1 MLLSN
6 ALTLHYGRNFSMS
19 KCHSNF
25 LQKMYKCSNIL
36 SYCYCSHFTLPI
48 SHKRLM
54 LQWIYH
60 GQKMF
65 LCVTKACFILLRQ
78 CWELG
83 AAVCVWLHNC
93 ADLLQLMLKF
103 KSIVN
108 VYSVYV
114 GVGLEPRAFIAQTW
128 ATAER
133 LWRAWRK
140 KAKKESR
147 KFIIW
152 SFCLWVFSPIGRGEI
167 SSYQALSQTRLKRTK
182 KEHMVFLKAYTVFH
196 IFCAVPIDGKW

>member
-1 MLLSN
+1 
-6 ALTLHYGRNFSMS
+6 
-19 KCHSNF
+19 
-25 LQKMYKCSNIL
+25 
-36 SYCYCSHFTLPI
+36 
-48 SHKRLM
+48 M

-60 GQKMF
+60 GQNM
-65 LCVTKACFILLRQ
+65 LCITNFILLRQ

-140 KAKKESR
+140 KPKKESR

-152 SFCLWVFSPIGRGEI
+152 SFCLGVFSPIGRGE
-167 SSYQALSQTRLKRTK
+167 YQVTKHSLRLARNAQKR
-182 KEHMVFLKAYTVFH
+182 EHMVFLKAYTVSYLLCCPYWRKMVVNNLAMYLLNCRFTTVKYQLT
-196 IFCAVPIDGKW
+196 C

>member
-1 MLLSN
+1 MVKQVKEIHMGSSRKMLLSN
-6 ALTLHYGRNFSMS
+6 ALALHYGWNFSMS
-19 KCHSNF
+19 KCLYNF
-25 LQKMYKCSNIL
+25 PQKKYKCSNIL
-36 SYCYCSHFTLPI
+36 TYFYCSHFTLPI

-60 GQKMF
+60 GQKM
-65 LCVTKACFILLRQ
+65 LCITNFILLRQ

-114 GVGLEPRAFIAQTW
+114 GVGLEPQAFIAQTW

-140 KAKKESR
+140 KSQKKRAGNS
-147 KFIIW
+147 
-152 SFCLWVFSPIGRGEI
+152 SFDLFVSEFSLP
-167 SSYQALSQTRLKRTK
+167 
-182 KEHMVFLKAYTVFH
+182 
-196 IFCAVPIDGKW
+196 

>member
-1 MLLSN
+1 MLL
-6 ALTLHYGRNFSMS
+6 
-19 KCHSNF
+19 
-25 LQKMYKCSNIL
+25 
-36 SYCYCSHFTLPI
+36 
-48 SHKRLM
+48 
-54 LQWIYH
+54 WIYH
-60 GQKMF
+60 GQKML
-65 LCVTKACFILLRQ
+65 LCITEACFILLRQ
-78 CWELG
+78 YWVLG

-93 ADLLQLMLKF
+93 TDLLQLMLKF

-140 KAKKESR
+140 KPNKESR

-152 SFCLWVFSPIGRGEI
+152 SFCLRVFSPIGREK
-167 SSYQALSQTRLKRTK
+167 YQVTKHSLRLARNAQKR
-182 KEHMVFLKAYTVFH
+182 EHMVFLKAYTVFH

>member
-1 MLLSN
+1 MHWHYIMAGTFPWVSV
-6 ALTLHYGRNFSMS
+6 TLIFFRKS
-19 KCHSNF
+19 
-25 LQKMYKCSNIL
+25 KCSNIL
-36 SYCYCSHFTLPI
+36 SYCYCSHFTLPV

-60 GQKMF
+60 GQKMLCITNLF
-65 LCVTKACFILLRQ
+65 LLHQ

-108 VYSVYV
+108 VHSVYV

-140 KAKKESR
+140 KPKKESR

-152 SFCLWVFSPIGRGEI
+152 SFCLWVFSPIGRGE
-167 SSYQALSQTRLKRTK
+167 YQVTKLSLRLARNAQKR
-182 KEHMVFLKAYTVFH
+182 EHMVFLKAYTVFH